1 MSMMSKVLCETSSH
15 CAQHKAK
22 GAEHARCTLAAGDN
36 VSADIYRMANLL
48 QISSAFERAM
58 ETVNRSKMS
67 KALFP
72 VMKEFLT
79 RETLMKRE
87 LLNAIHACAEGYS
100 FPTNLDL
107 DPPIGGLA
115 PTSQSQ
121 IMEEALEQNLST
133 AQFAEILD
141 QLHARQQS

>member
-1 MSMMSKVLCETSSH
+1 VPGGGIEPPTRGFSIE
-15 CAQHKAK
+15 
-22 GAEHARCTLAAGDN
+22 
-36 VSADIYRMANLL
+36 MATN
-48 QISSAFERAM
+48 SC
-58 ETVNRSKMS
+58 
-67 KALFP
+67 
-72 VMKEFLT
+72 
-79 RETLMKRE
+79 E

>member
-1 MSMMSKVLCETSSH
+1 MEKGDVLFFNPAVMH
-15 CAQHKAK
+15 
-22 GAEHARCTLAAGDN
+22 AAGDN
-36 VSADIYRMANLL
+36 MSADIYRMANLL
-48 QISSAFERAM
+48 QISSAFGRAM

-79 RETLMKRE
+79 RKTLMKRE

-107 DPPIGGLA
+107 DSPIGGLA
-115 PTSQSQ
+115 PKSQSQ
-121 IMEEALEQNLST
+121 IMEEALEQDLST
-133 AQFAEILD
+133 AQFTEILD
-141 QLHARQQS
+141 QLHAQQQS

>member
-1 MSMMSKVLCETSSH
+1 MEKGDVLFFNPAVMH
-15 CAQHKAK
+15 
-22 GAEHARCTLAAGDN
+22 AAGDN
-36 VSADIYRMANLL
+36 MSADIYRMANLL
-48 QISSAFERAM
+48 QISSAFGRAM

-72 VMKEFLT
+72 VLKDFLN
-79 RETLMKRE
+79 RKTLTNRQ
-87 LLNAIHACAEGYS
+87 LNNAIHACAEGYS

-107 DPPIGGLA
+107 DPPIGGIA
-115 PTSQSQ
+115 PKSQSQ
-121 IMEEALEQNLST
+121 IMKEALEQNLST

>member
-1 MSMMSKVLCETSSH
+1 
-15 CAQHKAK
+15 
-22 GAEHARCTLAAGDN
+22 
-36 VSADIYRMANLL
+36 MANLL
-48 QISSAFERAM
+48 QISSAFGRAM
-58 ETVNRSKMS
+58 EAVNRSKMS

-79 RETLMKRE
+79 RKTLMKRE
-87 LLNAIHACAEGYS
+87 LLNAMHACAEGYS

-115 PTSQSQ
+115 PKSQSQ
-121 IMEEALEQNLST
+121 IMKEALEQNLST

-141 QLHARQQS
+141 QLLARQQS

>member
-1 MSMMSKVLCETSSH
+1 M
-15 CAQHKAK
+15 
-22 GAEHARCTLAAGDN
+22 LAAGDN

-48 QISSAFERAM
+48 QISSAFGRAM

-72 VMKEFLT
+72 VLKDFSNGKILSD
-79 RETLMKRE
+79 RQLN
-87 LLNAIHACAEGYS
+87 NAIHACAEGYF

-115 PTSQSQ
+115 PKSQSQ
-121 IMEEALEQNLST
+121 IIKEALEQNLST
-133 AQFAEILD
+133 AQFTEILD